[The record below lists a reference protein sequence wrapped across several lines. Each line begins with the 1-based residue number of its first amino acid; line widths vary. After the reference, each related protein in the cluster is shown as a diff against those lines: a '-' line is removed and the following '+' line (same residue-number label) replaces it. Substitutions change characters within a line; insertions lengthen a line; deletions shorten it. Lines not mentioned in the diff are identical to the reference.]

1 MVWNVYKLFKF
12 TLFHSQTLNGWKFQ
26 KFQKLKRSKLL
37 ITFWAIVTTFQK
49 LELTEEAALLEEDL
63 TYSVVEVVVLL
74 MLSPVSQNLAAAA
87 SFFNLAASAAASF
100 LAVTAAAAASF
111 LAIAAA
117 VAASLDAFIDSCRQA
132 GPLDVQDQARDPDV
146 ASSQITTAQATQSPL
161 LQLFFMA

>member
-1 MVWNVYKLFKF
+1 M
-12 TLFHSQTLNGWKFQ
+12 
-26 KFQKLKRSKLL
+26 
-37 ITFWAIVTTFQK
+37 
-49 LELTEEAALLEEDL
+49 LEDDL

-146 ASSQITTAQATQSPL
+146 ASSQRATAQAPQSPL
-161 LQLFFMA
+161 LEHFFMA

>member
-1 MVWNVYKLFKF
+1 MLP
-12 TLFHSQTLNGWKFQ
+12 
-26 KFQKLKRSKLL
+26 
-37 ITFWAIVTTFQK
+37 TFWAIVTTFQK

-132 GPLDVQDQARDPDV
+132 GSLEVQDQARDPDV